1 MSYNLNIWS
10 RQRVE
15 TDQKEIKIGEYTI
28 SIDESVVVEPEDIPI
43 DALLSLS
50 EIKYLTSL
58 HLEPYT
64 DEKTVV
70 DKVIRYSK
78 KLAKE
83 FNGVVENP
91 QLENEVLLTE
101 KRKTFTQKTRDAD
114 IISICWYMDCQQ
126 SLSNHLEGFV
136 DLLQIYLPQ
145 ALPRRYGSFEP
156 PEFKYSE
163 TGKAH
168 LINFLND
175 EHFPVIYC
183 TKPITYIFLF
193 DAYVENQKFK
203 IKEYRCNKIEIQM
216 LKEAYLEQNWQFA
229 VKRLFKEVSKLF
241 KPFYAEIT
249 DEKENMV
256 CSWWW
261 KGIPAK
267 RGNPIIIGEPYSAYL
282 GKLPEK
288 SELETGLYYF
298 ENDIQKVKIP
308 RRLVSNK
315 KLFTRSRREVGFFA
329 DNFNYAKE
337 FPLNF
342 PKTVHNMKLHS
353 SPFEKIKSGEKTI
366 ELRLYDKKRRQ
377 IKVGDNIVFTNT
389 TTGETLTATVIK
401 LHIFDSF
408 YELYKKLPLLKC
420 GYTSDDIES
429 AAPLDMLEYYSA
441 EEQEKYGVVGIE
453 ISLD

>member
-1 MSYNLNIWS
+1 MSYDLNIWS
-10 RQRVE
+10 CQRVE
-15 TDQKEIKIGEYTI
+15 ADQKEIKIGEYTI
-28 SIDESVVVEPEDIPI
+28 SIDESVVVEPEDVPV

-58 HLEPYT
+58 HLQPYT
-64 DEKTVV
+64 EEKTVV
-70 DKVIRYSK
+70 DKAIRYSK

-91 QLENEVLLTE
+91 QHENEVLLTQ

-114 IISICWYMDCQQ
+114 IISICWYMDSQQ

-136 DLLQIYLPQ
+136 DLLEKYLPH

-163 TGKAH
+163 TGRVH
-168 LINFLND
+168 LIKFLND

-183 TKPITYIFLF
+183 TKPITYIFLS
-193 DAYVENQKFK
+193 DAYVDNKKFK

-229 VKRLFKEVSKLF
+229 VKRLFKEVAKLF
-241 KPFYAEIT
+241 KPFYAEIV

-267 RGNPIIIGEPYSAYL
+267 RGNPIIIGEPYSVLL
-282 GKLPEK
+282 GNLPKEN
-288 SELETGLYYF
+288 ELETGLYYF
-298 ENDIQKVKIP
+298 ENDIQEIKIP
-308 RRLVSNK
+308 RKFVSNK
-315 KLFTRSRREVGFFA
+315 KLLARKRQELGFFA

-342 PKTVHNMKLHS
+342 PKAVHNMKLHS
-353 SPFEKIKSGEKTI
+353 SPFEMIKSGQKTI
-366 ELRLYDKKRRQ
+366 ELRLYDEKRRQ

-389 TTGETLTATVIK
+389 VTGETLTATVIK
-401 LHIFDSF
+401 LHVFDSF
-408 YELYKKLPLLKC
+408 SELYKNLPLLKC
-420 GYTSDDIES
+420 GYTNDDIT
-429 AAPLDMLEYYSA
+429 AASPLDMLEYYSR
-441 EEQEKYGVVGIE
+441 EEEKKHGVVGIE
-453 ISLD
+453 LSV